1 MADKTMEKLLSK
13 KKDKMDPE
21 YKGAKMSALHELQ
34 KAMSEMMGDDVK
46 GLKKVTVASDSS
58 EGLKHGLDKAK
69 EALDGD
75 DNGPHM
81 KESPEELEKDI
92 HEDEDGR
99 DEENCDEDE
108 EEGSPEEEAEES
120 PEEEASEGHDM
131 SDEDLDSKIK
141 ELEAIKASRKK

>member
-1 MADKTMEKLLSK
+1 MADKMMEKLLSK

-21 YKGAKMSALHELQ
+21 YKDAKMSALHELQ
-34 KAMSEMMGDDVK
+34 KAMSGMMGDDVK

-81 KESPEELEKDI
+81 KEDPKDLEADAFD
-92 HEDEDGR
+92 HEDDTSALSEEDG
-99 DEENCDEDE
+99 
-108 EEGSPEEEAEES
+108 ES
-120 PEEEASEGHDM
+120 PEEEASEEHM

-141 ELEAIKASRKK
+141 ELEALKASRKK